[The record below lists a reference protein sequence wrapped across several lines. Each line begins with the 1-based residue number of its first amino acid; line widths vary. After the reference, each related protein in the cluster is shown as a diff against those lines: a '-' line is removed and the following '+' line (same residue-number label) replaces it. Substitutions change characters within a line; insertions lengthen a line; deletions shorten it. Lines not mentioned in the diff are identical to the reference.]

1 MSKFGT
7 KQIRKYGLGVKNQI
21 HSYSKMGAKASH
33 ELASVSP
40 LIGLFNPELGA
51 VAGVGGTVGE
61 FVAKGIEKATA

>member
-21 HSYSKMGAKASH
+21 HNYSKMGAKASH

-40 LIGLFNPELGA
+40 VVGLFNPELGA

-61 FVAKGIEKATA
+61 FLGKGIEKATA